1 MLNDIKDSIKAKLYD
16 FAYTPFMSSVLIS
29 WVVINHKYLL
39 VFFADYDLE
48 KKLALLKGWD
58 FALHTSWVT
67 LPCAMNVFEPILFGL
82 FYVFV
87 YPKIS
92 KEFYSYTLERTKEL
106 KKIKQDIEDETPIPQ
121 EEARKIREDITRLSD
136 EKDDALIKLGKKE
149 EEYKEK
155 LKNAIQPLETKTA
168 SLSDRSIKAEQEL
181 QQLLKETESLNSELN
196 QANNMLNIKNTQC
209 DELQQKVEELTHQLS
224 AVGIVNATA
233 VISGEQLGLNT
244 PKEDDKAKI
253 LRFFYES
260 NYKVKAQDDVLDQIV
275 DITKMVRPKATV
287 ILNNLIKEGILR
299 ADQYNNIFITDSGN
313 QALLNLFDK
322 SSHQEELN

>member
-58 FALHTSWVT
+58 FALHTPWVT

-106 KKIKQDIEDETPIPQ
+106 KKIKQDIEDETPLTVKESQDI
-121 EEARKIREDITRLSD
+121 RKEIDYLTIERDEIRNRLTKTEQYYEQKYFAEISSLKAENESLKKSLENLPTITAERD
-136 EKDDALIKLGKKE
+136 ELKEKFGNIKRVDLKTRTVSDAL
-149 EEYKEK
+149 
-155 LKNAIQPLETKTA
+155 LETNANQNDEDTIA
-168 SLSDRSIKAEQEL
+168 MTPNVEVPKALVKQ
-181 QQLLKETESLNSELN
+181 
-196 QANNMLNIKNTQC
+196 
-209 DELQQKVEELTHQLS
+209 
-224 AVGIVNATA
+224 
-233 VISGEQLGLNT
+233 
-244 PKEDDKAKI
+244 EDDRIKV
-253 LRFFYES
+253 LRYFYEG
-260 NYKVKAQDDVLDQIV
+260 NYKAVSEEVALDRIV
-275 DITKMVRPKATV
+275 EYTKLPRPKAKV
-287 ILNNLIKEGILR
+287 IFNRLVKEGLLKANR
-299 ADQYNNIFITDSGN
+299 FEQYALTDTGN
-313 QALLNLFDK
+313 HTLLALFDEAVK
-322 SSHQEELN
+322 PEEQI